1 MFHKEAI
8 YSSVKLLHLSGL
20 IRQGAAGIQQMREL
34 QNFQAEI
41 QSLHQFKMVNHTLIL
56 NKLSKKF

>member
-1 MFHKEAI
+1 MYI
-8 YSSVKLLHLSGL
+8 NVKLFNPSGI

-41 QSLHQFKMVNHTLIL
+41 QSLHQFTIVNRTLIL
-56 NKLSKKF
+56 K